1 MQTVGKQGVSAS
13 NVQEWHPS
21 MNLLQ
26 YDKGNPKL
34 PRHFKPSL
42 VEDEFETPRK
52 LFDSLCLKHSIFPT
66 LDIAA
71 TERNKKCNKFFSI
84 ENNALEQEFYEDI
97 WGNHPH
103 TLHAEFA
110 EKYYQQWAKHNINCL
125 TIFPANCGRTTY
137 WHKFI
142 EPFARYYMIEGS
154 IRFLQN
160 GKPSK
165 DTSRNAYVCVVW
177 RKR

>member
-1 MQTVGKQGVSAS
+1 MLTVERLERYAS

-42 VEDEFETPRK
+42 VEDEFETPKK

-71 TERNKKCNKFFSI
+71 TDKNKKCPKFFSI

-142 EPFARYYMIEGS
+142 EPYARYYMIEGS
-154 IRFLQN
+154 IRFLKD

-177 RKR
+177 IKR